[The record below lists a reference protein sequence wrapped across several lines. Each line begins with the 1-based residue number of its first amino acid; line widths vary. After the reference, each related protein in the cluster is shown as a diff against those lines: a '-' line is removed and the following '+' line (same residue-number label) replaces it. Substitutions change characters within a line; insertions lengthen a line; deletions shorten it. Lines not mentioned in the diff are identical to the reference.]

1 MKEVFFIPYP
11 KSPSGRK
18 AWNKAYGFNKIYAG
32 CHWSIRKQD
41 AQYWHLLTASA
52 MNAARC
58 RRKPFEK
65 PVMIRFFWNDRLDLS
80 NHAYMAKLIE
90 DAMKGRII
98 TDDSRRWVQGIEHR
112 FHEDDNIKVV
122 VEEVKE

>member
-18 AWNKAYGFNKIYAG
+18 SWNKAYGFNKIYAG

-52 MNAARC
+52 MNSARC

-112 FHEDDNIKVV
+112 FHDGDCIV
-122 VEEVKE
+122 VEVEEI

>member
-41 AQYWHLLTASA
+41 AQYWHMLTTSA

-98 TDDSRRWVQGIEHR
+98 TDDSRRWVQGIAHR
-112 FHEDDNIKVV
+112 FHEEDNIKVV